1 MLQKSNGGMQVG
13 AEGRGGERRGGEG
26 GSLKMWV
33 DSHGG
38 RPSEDIGKWLTRVE
52 TKWRQWWCGVAVA
65 VAVVVNLDRQIRR
78 PTCRVGQVRR
88 VHGWVRC
95 WFDREWSKYN

>member
-1 MLQKSNGGMQVG
+1 MACRSGLK
-13 AEGRGGERRGGEG
+13 GGERRGGEG

-38 RPSEDIGKWLTRVE
+38 RPSEDIGKWLARGE

-88 VHGWVRC
+88 VHRLGPMLVRP
-95 WFDREWSKYN
+95 RTVQI